1 MQRVAV
7 LRVPDRELED
17 VRQAPGAEVAEEEE
31 PAAERA
37 RDAGCEDAR
46 PRDQLVP
53 EVVEALDRRGRRCD
67 TLAAERER
75 LAAIDGPEE
84 RGHLATRPVQVRL
97 HDLQHEAGR
106 AGRVEGVPAPLEH
119 GHPGLGREPVR
130 RRDHPEGA
138 AQLGPRGERQGRTT
152 K

>member
-1 MQRVAV
+1 MQRIAV

-17 VRQAPGAEVAEEEE
+17 VRQAPGTEVAEEEE

-53 EVVEALDRRGRRCD
+53 QLVEALDRRGRGCD
-67 TLAAERER
+67 PLAAEREG
-75 LAAIDGPEE
+75 LATIDGPEE
-84 RGHLATRPVQVRL
+84 RGDLATRPVQVRL
-97 HDLQHEAGR
+97 HDLQHEACR

-119 GHPGLGREPVR
+119 GHAGLGGEPVG
-130 RRDHPEGA
+130 RRDHPESA
-138 AQLGPRGERQGRTT
+138 AQLRTGRERQGRTT